1 MRVLVNSQNVNARDT
16 SGRKSSPL
24 HFAAGTTVTFYYI
37 VSVIHGIN
45 SDLEAK
51 LPKIFKNGYF
61 IEGKIFAKKFV
72 VKAEFYLFHVWV
84 QEATRE

>member
-37 VSVIHGIN
+37 VSVIHGII

-51 LPKIFKNGYF
+51 LPKIFKNGSVLQSQWLLYK
-61 IEGKIFAKKFV
+61 GKKIV
-72 VKAEFYLFHVWV
+72 VKAVFDLFHV
-84 QEATRE
+84 